1 KSVDIFDL
9 SDYRNDIAFSESVF
23 RVELYRCLIL
33 SFQSDNIQLIVFPK
47 SKFFNTLSARASG
60 YTYLPDLYAVI
71 QMDEVQKIIGNQTFP
86 EEICHILFR
95 IDNLCTD
102 LFQNRSLFCTKRLG
116 DHSWYSHL
124 NDTKCC

>member
-1 KSVDIFDL
+1 MHLFFDCSAHRKRLSCQENLLSYLLKLIFKSVDIFDL

-23 RVELYRCLIL
+23 RADLYRCLIL

-71 QMDEVQKIIGNQTFP
+71 QMD
-86 EEICHILFR
+86 
-95 IDNLCTD
+95 
-102 LFQNRSLFCTKRLG
+102 
-116 DHSWYSHL
+116 
-124 NDTKCC
+124 